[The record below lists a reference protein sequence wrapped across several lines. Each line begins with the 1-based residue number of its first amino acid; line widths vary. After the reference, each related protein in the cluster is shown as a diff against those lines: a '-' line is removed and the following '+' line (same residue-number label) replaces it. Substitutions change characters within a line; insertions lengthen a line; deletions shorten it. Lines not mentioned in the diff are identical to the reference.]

1 MSAQLVPELFHEIA
15 HPGCASVRR
24 YLTERGWQH
33 WVKLRNTAYSEVK
46 SDFELRG
53 ATRVPALYDGNRVV
67 EGERGVLER
76 LEELFGSLDRG

>member
-1 MSAQLVPELFHEIA
+1 M
-15 HPGCASVRR
+15 
-24 YLTERGWQH
+24 
-33 WVKLRNTAYSEVK
+33 K